1 MRAHAALWTTA
12 RCVCPQG
19 RGVSG
24 ERWLW
29 VTWAGDLSRVMPVCR
44 SAPFIHRGLTPAPC
58 WVLIRLLKLSN
69 RNLRMSK
76 RNTPQRRHAIL
87 ALLAERG
94 EVQVEALARHFET
107 SEVTIRKDLAALE
120 SNGLL
125 LRRYGGA
132 VPVPQELVAEPGP
145 PLSPWK
151 QAIARAAAG
160 CLREHARIVV
170 DSGSTT
176 AALIPELDRR
186 PGLVVM
192 TNSLS
197 VANALRELEQEPV
210 LLMTGGTWD
219 PHSESFQGQVAEQ
232 VLRSYDFDQLF
243 IGADG
248 LDLARGTTT
257 FNQLLGL
264 SRVMAAVAREVIV
277 MAEADK
283 VGRRMPNLELPWSRV
298 HTLITDERLPP
309 EAREQISARGVNL
322 ICVTPSA

>member
-1 MRAHAALWTTA
+1 
-12 RCVCPQG
+12 
-19 RGVSG
+19 
-24 ERWLW
+24 
-29 VTWAGDLSRVMPVCR
+29 
-44 SAPFIHRGLTPAPC
+44 
-58 WVLIRLLKLSN
+58 
-69 RNLRMSK
+69 MSK

-87 ALLAERG
+87 ALLAEQG
-94 EVQVEALARHFET
+94 EVHVEALARHFET
-107 SEVTIRKDLAALE
+107 SEVTVRKDLAALE
-120 SNGLL
+120 NNGLL

-132 VPVPQELVAEPGP
+132 VPMPHELVAEHSQPV
-145 PLSPWK
+145 SPYK
-151 QAIARAAAG
+151 QAIARAAAA
-160 CLREHARIVV
+160 CIREHARIII

-176 AALIPELDRR
+176 TALIPELDRR

-248 LDLARGTTT
+248 IDLARGTTT
-257 FNQLLGL
+257 FNELLGL
-264 SRVMAAVAREVIV
+264 SRVMAEVAREVIV

-283 VGRRMPNLELPWSRV
+283 LGRRMPNLELPWSSI
-298 HTLITDERLPP
+298 HTLITDARLDA
-309 EAREQISARGVNL
+309 EAREQILARGIKL
-322 ICVTPSA
+322 ICADV

>member
-1 MRAHAALWTTA
+1 
-12 RCVCPQG
+12 
-19 RGVSG
+19 
-24 ERWLW
+24 
-29 VTWAGDLSRVMPVCR
+29 
-44 SAPFIHRGLTPAPC
+44 
-58 WVLIRLLKLSN
+58 
-69 RNLRMSK
+69 MSK

-87 ALLAERG
+87 ALLAELG
-94 EVQVEALARHFET
+94 EVHVEALARHFET
-107 SEVTIRKDLAALE
+107 SEVTVRKDLAALE
-120 SNGLL
+120 NNGLL

-132 VPVPQELVAEPGP
+132 VPMPHELVAEHSQPV
-145 PLSPWK
+145 SPYK
-151 QAIARAAAG
+151 QAIARAAAA
-160 CLREHARIVV
+160 CIREHARIII

-176 AALIPELDRR
+176 TALIPELDRR

-248 LDLARGTTT
+248 IDLARGTTT
-257 FNQLLGL
+257 FNELLGL
-264 SRVMAAVAREVIV
+264 SRVMAEVAREVIV

-283 VGRRMPNLELPWSRV
+283 LGRRMPNLELPWSSI
-298 HTLITDERLPP
+298 HTLITDARLEA
-309 EAREQISARGVNL
+309 EAREQILARGIKL
-322 ICVTPSA
+322 ICADV